1 MIRINEG
8 KAIEKYLSHM
18 LVKYSSDDEDLYN
31 NFLYFQHLLLKS
43 LEKASQK
50 LKDE

>member
-18 LVKYSSDDEDLYN
+18 LVKYSSDNEDLYN

-43 LEKASQK
+43 LEKATQK

>member
-18 LVKYSSDDEDLYN
+18 LVKYSSDNEDLYN

>member
-1 MIRINEG
+1 
-8 KAIEKYLSHM
+8 M
-18 LVKYSSDDEDLYN
+18 LVKYSSDNEDLYN

>member
-18 LVKYSSDDEDLYN
+18 LVKYSSNDEDLYN

>member
-18 LVKYSSDDEDLYN
+18 LVKYSYDDEDLYN